1 MKTRAIL
8 PLAIALVLAGC
19 ETANEVEITTEA
31 PRTDPAAVSVDDPSS
46 QKIAVRAVEPY
57 AANAAHPFQVEAVAQ
72 FEEPWA
78 MTFLPDGSLLI
89 TEKPGRLKRLDLQS
103 GSLIDISGV
112 PDVVYGGQGGFGD
125 VLPHPDFASNHI
137 VYVSYAEKGE
147 GDTAGAAV
155 ARARLD
161 LDPEAGTGRL
171 DDLDVIW
178 QQYPKVTGRG
188 HYGHRLAFDRDGH
201 LWISSSERQKFDP
214 AQDMGSNMGKIVR
227 LNDDGSVP
235 ADNPFVD
242 QGDIAAQIWSL
253 GHRNILGFAFDADGR
268 LWNHEMGPKD
278 GDELNLVERG
288 VNYGYPIVSNGN
300 HYDGTPIPDHD
311 TRPEFRA
318 PLITW
323 TPVISPS
330 GFIIY
335 SGELFPQWRGS
346 GFITGL
352 SSQSLVRVQ
361 FDGET
366 AAEAER
372 FAMGRRIREVEQ
384 GPDGAIW
391 LLEDGPS
398 SGGGRL
404 LKLTPRS

>member
-1 MKTRAIL
+1 MNTRL
-8 PLAIALVLAGC
+8 SLTLAIAVALAGC
-19 ETANEVEITTEA
+19 ESAQDAEMVAASDQVAA
-31 PRTDPAAVSVDDPSS
+31 PATSESAPAA
-46 QKIAVRAVEPY
+46 AARVEPY
-57 AANAAHPFQVEAVAQ
+57 VANPEHPFRVEAIAQ
-72 FEEPWA
+72 FDEPWA
-78 MTFLPDGSLLI
+78 MSFLPDGSLLV
-89 TEKPGRLKRLDLQS
+89 TEKAGQLKRLDLES
-103 GSLIDISGV
+103 GAVIEIGGV

-125 VLPHPDFASNHI
+125 VLPHPDFANNRI
-137 VYVSYAEKGE
+137 VYVSYAERGD

-155 ARARLD
+155 ARARLE
-161 LDPEAGTGRL
+161 LDADAGTGQL
-171 DDLDVIW
+171 ADLSVIW
-178 QQYPKVTGRG
+178 RQHPKVTGRG
-188 HYGHRLAFDRDGH
+188 HYGHRLAFDGDGH

-214 AQDMGSNMGKIVR
+214 SQDMTSNMGKILR

-235 ADNPFVD
+235 ADNPFAD
-242 QGDIAAQIWSL
+242 QGEIAAQVWSL
-253 GHRNILGFAFDADGR
+253 GHRNVLGFAFDAEGR

-288 VNYGYPIVSNGN
+288 VNYGYPIVSNGE

-318 PLITW
+318 PVITW

-335 SGELFPQWRGS
+335 SGAQFPQWQGS

-361 FDGET
+361 FDGES
-366 AAEAER
+366 ASEAER

-391 LLEDGPS
+391 LLEDGPART
-398 SGGGRL
+398 GGRL
-404 LKLTPRS
+404 LKLTPRT

>member
-1 MKTRAIL
+1 MKTRLTLAA
-8 PLAIALVLAGC
+8 AIAMALAGC
-19 ETANEVEITTEA
+19 ESAREIETIPANAEVAT
-31 PRTDPAAVSVDDPSS
+31 PAAAESS
-46 QKIAVRAVEPY
+46 APARAHDVEPY
-57 AANAAHPFQVEAVAQ
+57 TPNPQHPFQVDAIAQ
-72 FEEPWA
+72 FDEPWA
-78 MTFLPDGSLLI
+78 MSFLPDGSLLV
-89 TEKPGRLKRLDLQS
+89 TEKAGRLKRLDIGS
-103 GSLIDISGV
+103 GAVIDIGGV

-125 VLPHPDFASNHI
+125 VLPHPDFASNGL
-137 VYVSYAEKGE
+137 VYVSYAEGGD

-155 ARARLD
+155 ARARLN
-161 LDPEAGTGRL
+161 LDASAGSGQL
-171 DDLDVIW
+171 ADLDVIW
-178 QQYPKVTGRG
+178 RQHPKVTGRG
-188 HYGHRLAFDRDGH
+188 HYGHRLAFDRDGF

-214 AQDMGSNMGKIVR
+214 SQDMGSNMGKILR

-235 ADNPFVD
+235 SDNPFVD
-242 QGDIAAQIWSL
+242 QGEIAAQVWSL
-253 GHRNILGFAFDADGR
+253 GHRNVLGIAFDANGR

-288 VNYGYPIVSNGN
+288 INYGYPIVSNGN
-300 HYDGTPIPDHD
+300 HYDGSPIPDHD

-318 PLITW
+318 PVITW

-335 SGELFPQWRGS
+335 SGNQFPQWQGS

-361 FDGET
+361 FDGES
-366 AAEAER
+366 ASEAER

-391 LLEDGPS
+391 LLEDGPARS
-398 SGGGRL
+398 GGRL
-404 LKLTPRS
+404 LKLTKG